1 MFGTRTDGLP
11 KVTSVHLGSPGRLLF
26 AGLKLRKQTLSVR
39 KFPFPELIP
48 INASG
53 VAVGSL
59 FAIHGI
65 PRAFAGVP
73 QRTFG

>member
-1 MFGTRTDGLP
+1 MLFRLDQLHGFRFVDCSLLATRLRT
-11 KVTSVHLGSPGRLLF
+11 LF
-26 AGLKLRKQTLSVR
+26 HEETALLSVR